1 MVFIWRRVS
10 KLCMVAMVACTLL
23 ALAACASGAVG
34 STTASPT
41 PTALPRPTQATIA
54 AGTLL
59 YHADW
64 SQNLAGWQGASARG
78 GVGAWQVHAGNL
90 QIDAKGDQIITAPYQ
105 PTVQNYAIEVRVR
118 IRSVTQDDG
127 GFLIGAQKGAGK
139 NGYQAEVIGLRKPG
153 THAYAIHPQCEVTI
167 DPIDAMD
174 SAMLTHDYEPGYV
187 WHTYRLEIRGAQVV
201 LFVDDQL
208 SSHATSSQTR
218 QLSRGPIQILDTNT
232 SIEVNNFRVTA
243 L

>member
-1 MVFIWRRVS
+1 MIFIWRRVL
-10 KLCMVAMVACTLL
+10 KLCMLVCTLL
-23 ALAACASGAVG
+23 ALVACTSGAVG
-34 STTASPT
+34 STTTSPT
-41 PTALPRPTQATIA
+41 LTAQPHPTRATIA
-54 AGTLL
+54 PGTLL
-59 YHADW
+59 YRADW
-64 SQNLAGWQGASARG
+64 SQNLAGWQGASVTG
-78 GVGAWQVHAGNL
+78 GASGWEVHGGNL
-90 QIDAKGDQIITAPYQ
+90 QINAKGDQVITAPYQ

-118 IRSVTQDDG
+118 ISSVTQDDG
-127 GFLIGAQKGAGK
+127 GFLIGAQKVVGK
-139 NGYQAEVIGLRKPG
+139 NGYLAEVIGLRKPG
-153 THAYAIHPQCEVTI
+153 SHVYAIHPQCDVTI

-174 SAMLTHDYEPGYV
+174 SPMLTHDYEPGYV

-218 QLSRGPIQILDTNT
+218 QLSHGPIQILDNNT